1 VSPVVV
7 RRERVVQIPPD
18 VLWQFV
24 EPAPALPDWF
34 PLASRCELLSGKGLG
49 RRQRMHTR
57 WGRQDAIIDQEVVAY
72 EPARLLR
79 WKHVDERIDGRPA
92 PRISSAVTV
101 SIEMESIG
109 PGTRVALE
117 SNQVP
122 SGFFAAIVLR
132 LVAAR
137 RIGKSLDRAL
147 DIIAAAGG

>member
-1 VSPVVV
+1 VSPVVI

-24 EPAPALPDWF
+24 EPAQTLPAWF
-34 PLASRCELLSGKGLG
+34 PLAARCELLGGTGLG

-57 WGRQDAIIDQEVVAY
+57 WGRKDASIDQEVISY

-92 PRISSAVTV
+92 PRISSAVTF
-101 SIEMESIG
+101 SIAMESIG
-109 PGTRVALE
+109 PGTRVVLE
-117 SNQVP
+117 STNVP
-122 SGFFAAIVLR
+122 SGPFAAIVLR

-137 RIGKSLDRAL
+137 RIRKSLDRAL